1 MLDEPRHVFAVDDVD
16 VGGRIQCFQP
26 PRLCAEN
33 RPHSEDVYPVPLR
46 RFALPRC
53 LRDLLRGDDKHLT
66 DGEAR
71 VFQVIDRRQR
81 DDRLTKPHVQKE
93 SNARIGDEAVNTILL
108 VGVRF

>member
-1 MLDEPRHVFAVDDVD
+1 MLDKPRYVLAVDDVD

-33 RPHSEDVYPVPLR
+33 RLHSENVHPVPFHCL
-46 RFALPRC
+46 ALPRR
-53 LRDLLRGDDKHLT
+53 LSDLLRCNDKHLT
-66 DGEAR
+66 DGELR

-93 SNARIGDEAVNTILL
+93 GNTRIGDETINAVPLIC
-108 VGVRF
+108 VRL